1 MTPLQP
7 PTHEELE
14 AVTPVLSAL
23 LTLAKWVGGPA
34 AVAWIIGR
42 FLLRSGVRAGQ
53 VHAEYE
59 ELVED
64 VEAIKLREKSYITIP
79 QHDAMQKIC
88 TQNLVNIID
97 NRTHTA
103 MAELRAEMSTMNGNI
118 CKIMGALDIKQ
129 DNGPQHYR
137 RRSTDLGGP

>member
-1 MTPLQP
+1 MTPMQP

-42 FLLRSGVRAGQ
+42 FLLRSGVKAGQ
-53 VHAEYE
+53 AHAEYE
-59 ELVED
+59 DLAED
-64 VEAIKLREKSYITIP
+64 VEAIKEREKSYITIP

-118 CKIMGALDIKQ
+118 CKIMGALDIQ
-129 DNGPQHYR
+129 QEERPHR
-137 RRSTDLGGP
+137 HRRSTDL